1 MTDFHTHIL
10 PEMDDGS
17 ASVEQ
22 SVQMLDASAAQG
34 VTTLA
39 LTPHFY
45 ADSDSPEDF
54 LRRRADSMAQLNRVR
69 KADHPRLLA
78 GAEVCYFPGIH
89 NAEEIRSLRLEGTEF
104 LLLEM
109 PFAPWSVRVI
119 EEVIRLNHREGVQ
132 VVLAHID
139 RYLRMQKMETIYQL
153 LDAGVLLQA
162 NADSFLTWRERRRM
176 LRLMEQGCIAFLGS
190 DCHNM
195 DSRPSR
201 IGEALKVIE
210 KKLGPDAIQWL
221 ESQDS
226 LISGVVYE

>member
-22 SVQMLDASAAQG
+22 SNQMLDASVAQG
-34 VTTLA
+34 VATLA

-69 KADHPRLLA
+69 KDDHPRLLA

-89 NAEEIRSLRLEGTEF
+89 NAEEIRSLRLEGTPY

-109 PFAPWSVRVI
+109 PFAPWSARVI

-162 NADSFLTWRERRRM
+162 NADSFLNWRERRRM

-195 DSRPSR
+195 DNRPSR